1 MSGAAA
7 WLKKTE
13 RDVLAV
19 ASSVFCVCR
28 FWCYRVR
35 FRSRAQGPGTWDELR
50 TGNPAVLQLPGVCI
64 CASGVAMSG
73 EVWLLMSQA
82 RYFFLL
88 IEGQCEGQRTKAA
101 LLYLRTANASVI
113 SCRAMPWS

>member
-88 IEGQCEGQRTKAA
+88 IEGKCEGQRTKAA
-101 LLYLRTANASVI
+101 LL
-113 SCRAMPWS
+113 